1 MHPSFWNN
9 CKDPESR
16 WFCWSTN
23 LPLHLTQCP
32 SWFKLEEYWWIFDI
46 QFDLNWHKPFTFRLK
61 IQLYLGSHRKIKK
74 RNTSRSPISHDTT
87 ANLLSNWQQKLKP
100 LTVFFLS
107 NQVSN
112 CLIWILRKVACLFE
126 DLKLPKI
133 VILFANMVNL
143 CNQDKK
149 FKCFVPTQEVSK
161 IKHKHKKM
169 KFGSISLMSQV

>member
-1 MHPSFWNN
+1 MLCLWYPIDLRLVCYCATWNM
-9 CKDPESR
+9 SV
-16 WFCWSTN
+16 
-23 LPLHLTQCP
+23 H
-32 SWFKLEEYWWIFDI
+32 
-46 QFDLNWHKPFTFRLK
+46 
-61 IQLYLGSHRKIKK
+61 QLRRAHSKAQ
-74 RNTSRSPISHDTT
+74 SAPATT
-87 ANLLSNWQQKLKP
+87 RAALP

-133 VILFANMVNL
+133 VILFTNMVNF